1 MDGVIYIEEHFIKR
15 NLCIGNTFLKSREFD
30 KQEYKLVFYEL
41 TCKEESRMRKFA
53 VLLYPDFSLQEIAC
67 LTSALTVWFGE
78 KIDYIASENKVY
90 RSEDGLQVL
99 PTKTTADAK
108 ITDYD
113 CVILPGTMNPLPALF
128 DEKLMEFM
136 KGGNGSDIVF
146 AAISSSPILLSKA
159 GILTGKK
166 FTSGYFMQ
174 MADTFNFVEKENFL
188 HKGIV
193 EDGNVITGIGMFFR
207 EFAEAVL
214 TRFGYDIGHS
224 FMRDTPDEY
233 TEEELTFYWSEQDY
247 QEFLEELKEYIAQ

>member
-1 MDGVIYIEEHFIKR
+1 
-15 NLCIGNTFLKSREFD
+15 
-30 KQEYKLVFYEL
+30 
-41 TCKEESRMRKFA
+41 MRKFA
-53 VLLYPDFSLQEIAC
+53 VLLYPDFSLQEITC

-174 MADTFNFVEKENFL
+174 MADTFDFVEKENFL

>member
-1 MDGVIYIEEHFIKR
+1 
-15 NLCIGNTFLKSREFD
+15 
-30 KQEYKLVFYEL
+30 
-41 TCKEESRMRKFA
+41 MRKFA

-113 CVILPGTMNPLPALF
+113 CVILPGIMNPLPALF

-174 MADTFNFVEKENFL
+174 MADTFDFVEKENFL

-247 QEFLEELKEYIAQ
+247 QEFLEELKAYTAQ

>member
-1 MDGVIYIEEHFIKR
+1 
-15 NLCIGNTFLKSREFD
+15 
-30 KQEYKLVFYEL
+30 
-41 TCKEESRMRKFA
+41 MRKFA
-53 VLLYPDFSLQEIAC
+53 VLLYPDFSLQEITC

-78 KIDYIASENKVY
+78 KIEYIASENKEY
-90 RSEDGLQVL
+90 RSEEGLRVI

-113 CVILPGTMNPLPALF
+113 CVILPGTINPLPALF
-128 DEKLMEFM
+128 DDRLIKFI
-136 KGGNGSDIVF
+136 KSGNGSEIVF

-159 GILTGKK
+159 GMLKGKK

-174 MADTFNFVEKENFL
+174 MADTFDFIEKDNFI
-188 HKGIV
+188 HKGLV

-214 TRFGYDIGHS
+214 KRFGYDIGNS

-233 TEEELTFYWSEQDY
+233 TEEELTFYWSDNDY
-247 QEFLEELKEYIAQ
+247 REFLEELKEYTT